1 MVGARKWVYLTDR
14 LIKDWELLFNELN
27 EHEIK
32 ALTNYTKTDEWYE
45 KQLKDLKNY
54 KKTID
59 KVVKEHK
66 EKIMTNSQNAVDE
79 SIAVMGGML
88 NDTADTNAEPYAIYY
103 EEMNEFN
110 DNMVKSVVKFATDRH
125 SFFIN
130 KINAENCAAK
140 ILKQYI
146 VGTDE
151 NMAIIGGAK
160 IPIKTTEENIL
171 DLIAKKNNLGF
182 FVKYAN
188 GRKMGIRSY
197 LEMNLRTTLQNIA
210 TQKLKDSTDN
220 LGTIFFLASSHADC
234 ADDHVDYQG
243 KIYVK
248 ENWQRFIKPEKIA
261 EIQDFITKKDIK
273 TMEWV
278 IGKPVYFTTRPNC
291 RHYFTPITI
300 EQALKKSLK
309 ELHKELK
316 TEKPMTSEDKE
327 LTKKRYAALQEQRRN
342 ERKIRE
348 NKEKLNHLETF
359 KAKTKND
366 TADSEIMKVKNNIAY
381 YQAKQR
387 ALINANRG
395 VLVRDYKKEQLGI
408 EKQ

>member
-220 LGTIFFLASSHADC
+220 LGIIFFLASSHADC

-278 IGKPVYFTTRPNC
+278 IGKPV
-291 RHYFTPITI
+291 YFTPITI